1 MKITTTTLLL
11 GIASLSALGFAF
23 IFSGQKTKKVC
34 LDQIAAEGYETAH
47 DILYPK
53 QFSREKKLRY
63 GPVLPE

>member
-1 MKITTTTLLL
+1 MKITTKTLL
-11 GIASLSALGFAF
+11 GIACFSALCITF
-23 IFSGQKTKKVC
+23 IWSAKKSKKVK

-53 QFSREKKLRY
+53 QFSSEKKLRY

>member
-1 MKITTTTLLL
+1 MKITTKTML
-11 GIASLSALGFAF
+11 GIATITALGIAF
-23 IFSGQKTKKVC
+23 ILGTKKSKKVN
-34 LDQIAAEGYETAH
+34 LDQIADEGYETAH